1 MRAARKLSVVP
12 DCPQPETPI
21 KPVQYGAAPWSH
33 LPPSPPAHEISIR
46 ARAQSLLSRGGKRAE
61 LPDYETALRIIAEAN
76 RPKRVTVPS
85 PLPSGAYTDDSPS
98 RVERV
103 GRQSHTNTL
112 AADTAKDW
120 FNGPECAAILAQPV
134 EPCTENPFVGDCEP
148 SEIDA

>member
-1 MRAARKLSVVP
+1 M
-12 DCPQPETPI
+12 I
-21 KPVQYGAAPWSH
+21 
-33 LPPSPPAHEISIR
+33 
-46 ARAQSLLSRGGKRAE
+46 
-61 LPDYETALRIIAEAN
+61 
-76 RPKRVTVPS
+76 S
-85 PLPSGAYTDDSPS
+85 PLPPCAISPTPPPSG
-98 RVERV
+98 RV